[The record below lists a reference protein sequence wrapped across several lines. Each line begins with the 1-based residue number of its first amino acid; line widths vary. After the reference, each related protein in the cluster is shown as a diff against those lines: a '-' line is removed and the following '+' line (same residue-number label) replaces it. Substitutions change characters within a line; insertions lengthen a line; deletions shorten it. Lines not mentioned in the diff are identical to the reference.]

1 MNGTHEFVRSTS
13 AHLDIPE
20 LLKQPVTELL
30 AVAPAAA
37 TALAPFGINTIFD
50 LGCSRL
56 FADARIAAFA
66 KEELGQAAMHGIVPG
81 DLLDDT
87 VSFESIES
95 IGSLPLQVLRN
106 LSKAKADVLSAALN
120 VTTLRDFAQ
129 WPPYVYARRMVSG
142 SFGGTEDRDAI
153 QTEKLRPTFGEFP
166 TERVY
171 YTTLTMLQ
179 MNETAADG
187 MKLLDGGVSLDA
199 TLAVRNGFT
208 KPAIGALLTYSQ
220 SWYVQ
225 GITFGHLLHS
235 LALAPGEATRI
246 AIVDWARRT
255 LATSTEAI
263 SETEQLDSA
272 TSHARALSEVQNAVS
287 SEMQEGGSM
296 STSHADSSSYSAQA
310 SVGTGL
316 LTSLWASGD
325 VSGTTQGATTDTTAS
340 SSSWSLGN
348 RSVAASMTQ
357 NINDRT
363 EQHST
368 SARNRRATAVREVSQ
383 SEHEQVST
391 RIVANYNHMH
401 ALTIQYYEI
410 VQVYRVATR
419 LHRAERCL
427 FIPMERL
434 LFVGPNGEKYVE
446 RFRGALVRAALNSR
460 ARELL
465 LDDASAVEISASS
478 ARIVVPFARPDL
490 IRATSAAMFRDAAFA
505 ARTEATT
512 TAAAA
517 TAPSPAASQVRTWD
531 RVQLATA
538 SRFLT
543 RSIVRPGS
551 DSLFVPDDTELLAI
565 TFDNA
570 TVNKLRLD
578 RVDPQAADTDLSVM
592 NGRVDLPAGVRMG
605 ELDGIYASRTEG
617 SQGSGQMTLLC
628 GHLGRRF
635 TLPSMP
641 VELGTA
647 VTRIASFRTDQAD
660 RSRELLAHLQAHNAY
675 YTQAILRSLDS
686 ATLVLLLSDYTWNGR
701 PVIDQVEPKP
711 VTVAG
716 NFLVLRAPVDADQ
729 PSGVLE
735 GGDQVKWNKLLEQR
749 GFNFVDEPDARVIPI
764 PTNGVFAEAVLG
776 RSNSAEKLE
785 YTRFWNWQDSPIP
798 LQPTEIAPVGTGS
811 RATAEDLRPGQLGQ
825 PVLNIVNPTSLP
837 DPAGLGAALTAL
849 ANGNMFRDMS
859 GLAGTQALAGQM
871 AQGTLDAATAA
882 AEIASANMRAQMQ
895 KAVAMGQ
902 IAADLAKTA
911 MGMPSTGGGNNTISA
926 EAARVAHGEQRDAAG
941 LYNASGASGGD
952 AGIDVGGSGGS
963 SSGGDGSVTATR
975 AMFASSGES
984 SAGGAAFNRALW
996 GPLGMPGGELAKAGM
1011 AMANDLANADLLDAA
1026 DNGGVGGGGG
1036 TPVAHMAFDHI
1047 LLESVDPVTSAM
1059 VPGVV
1064 PTTPAALTTAFYN
1077 ADVAGTTP
1085 DATLQQALT
1094 SLINSKP
1101 AYKNAG
1107 RNFAVS
1113 LVDLSGANKFAPKYA
1128 GFNDLTNF
1136 YGASVNK
1143 ITGLL
1148 GVYQLLAE
1156 ANELLKAQPTIAD
1169 SLSLENEFKILW
1181 TQAGI
1186 AANHHPLVAKILAIQ
1201 PGSPPTAIIRPELVA
1216 RLNAISTGNENGS
1229 TPIVLLKFPYV
1240 GSTMLAHGLF
1250 SSVNKGGIWTRKAY
1264 GNVSYLGQQFS
1275 LSNWSTSENPHP
1287 KTEVHNINAVSL
1299 AQFYTLAAQRRMIDN
1314 ATSKA
1319 VLGHLQTGGCTSSA
1333 IDVTALFANGQV
1345 ATKCGIFGGWVHD
1358 TVHFKETATLREF
1371 VVVILTQNGKSG
1383 IMKNLFKDLV
1393 ALVP

>member
-1 MNGTHEFVRSTS
+1 MNDTREFVHSTS
-13 AHLDIPE
+13 AHLDTPE

-30 AVAPAAA
+30 AVAPVAA
-37 TALAPFGINTIFD
+37 TALALLGINTIFD

-66 KEELGQAAMHGIVPG
+66 KDELGQAAMHGMAPG
-81 DLLDDT
+81 DLLDDD

-95 IGSLPLQVLRN
+95 IGSLPLQALRS
-106 LSKAKADVLSAALN
+106 LSKARADALSAALN

-129 WPPYVYARRMVSG
+129 WPPYVNAKRMVSG
-142 SFGGTEDRDAI
+142 SFTGMEDRDVI

-179 MNETAADG
+179 MNETADEG
-187 MKLLDGGVSLDA
+187 MKVLDGGVSLDA

-208 KPAIGALLTYSQ
+208 KPAIGAQLTYSQ
-220 SWYVQ
+220 SWHVQ

-246 AIVDWARRT
+246 AIIDWARRT
-255 LATSTEAI
+255 SAMSTENI
-263 SETEQLDSA
+263 SETEQLAST
-272 TSHARALSEVQNAVS
+272 TSHTRALSEVQNAVAN
-287 SEMQEGGSM
+287 EMQEGGSM

-368 SARNRRATAVREVSQ
+368 SARNRRATAVRELSQ
-383 SEHEQVST
+383 SEHEQIST

-419 LHRAERCL
+419 LHSAERCL
-427 FIPMERL
+427 FIPIERL
-434 LFVGPNGEKYVE
+434 DFVGPNGAKYIE
-446 RFRGALVRAALNSR
+446 RFRGALVRAALNRR

-465 LDDASAVEISASS
+465 LDDASAVEIRASS
-478 ARIVVPFARPDL
+478 ARILVPFGRPDL
-490 IRATSAAMFRDAAFA
+490 IRTTSVTMFRDAAVA
-505 ARTEATT
+505 AKTEAST
-512 TAAAA
+512 TAAA
-517 TAPSPAASQVRTWD
+517 TTTTPPAAFQVRTWD
-531 RVQLATA
+531 RAQLATA

-565 TFDNA
+565 TFDSVN
-570 TVNKLRLD
+570 VNKLRVD

-592 NGRVDLPAGVRMG
+592 NGRIDLPAGVSMG

-628 GHLGRRF
+628 AHLGRRF

-641 VELGTA
+641 IELGTA

-660 RSRELLAHLQAHNAY
+660 RSHELLAHLQAHNAH

-716 NFLVLRAPVDADQ
+716 NFLVLRAPVDADE
-729 PSGVLE
+729 PSGVLD
-735 GGDQVKWNKLLEQR
+735 GGDQVSWNKLLEQR
-749 GFNFVDEPDARVIPI
+749 GFGFGDEADARVIPI

-798 LQPTEIAPVGTGS
+798 LQPTEIAPVATGS
-811 RATAEDLRPGQLGQ
+811 RATSEDLQPGQLGQ

-837 DPAGLGAALTAL
+837 DPAGLGAVLTAVS
-849 ANGNMFRDMS
+849 NGNMFRDMS
-859 GLAGTQALAGQM
+859 GLAGTQTLAGQT

-941 LYNASGASGGD
+941 QSNSGGSGSGSEGVD
-952 AGIDVGGSGGS
+952 IGGSGGS
-963 SSGGDGSVTATR
+963 SEGGDDDTTSTR
-975 AMFASSGES
+975 ALFASSGEGS
-984 SAGGAAFNRALW
+984 VGGAAFNRALW

-1011 AMANDLANADLLDAA
+1011 AMANDLANADP
-1026 DNGGVGGGGG
+1026 GGSGGGAGAASSALSPFAETLYNPQMKPVDAHNARLATAISTVRG
-1036 TPVAHMAFDHI
+1036 TLTNTNKARLDNVSFTIAKLTHGPGA
-1047 LLESVDPVTSAM
+1047 LE
-1059 VPGVV
+1059 
-1064 PTTPAALTTAFYN
+1064 
-1077 ADVAGTTP
+1077 
-1085 DATLQQALT
+1085 
-1094 SLINSKP
+1094 
-1101 AYKNAG
+1101 
-1107 RNFAVS
+1107 
-1113 LVDLSGANKFAPKYA
+1113 YA
-1128 GFNDLTNF
+1128 GVKETDMFF
-1136 YGASVNK
+1136 SGS
-1143 ITGLL
+1143 
-1148 GVYQLLAE
+1148 
-1156 ANELLKAQPTIAD
+1156 LLK
-1169 SLSLENEFKILW
+1169 
-1181 TQAGI
+1181 
-1186 AANHHPLVAKILAIQ
+1186 VALLYT
-1201 PGSPPTAIIRPELVA
+1201 SFELVA
-1216 RLNAISTGNENGS
+1216 RVNKLAPLINASSEKDFFAKVNQDFDAKIAASLPLITAGPWRKVKFAEALKATPDGSGTFNVKLSTAHRAHLESIFANQRQNTGATECMHRLGFSYVNGALKAGGFLSLISKQGIWMASDFISDDPPGADNWRSFHMPVSTSGTSSLAMTTLAMAYLMTAMHRDELVDAAASQDMKSIFAMGGAWLADTSAMSFTFKGAKVGHSSSGS
-1229 TPIVLLKFPYV
+1229 ANV
-1240 GSTMLAHGLF
+1240 GSVMSEAAFLERRNDSAPFVAVWQNVPDPLGAEPIYR
-1250 SSVNKGGIWTRKAY
+1250 VINEVVKNWT
-1264 GNVSYLGQQFS
+1264 
-1275 LSNWSTSENPHP
+1275 
-1287 KTEVHNINAVSL
+1287 
-1299 AQFYTLAAQRRMIDN
+1299 
-1314 ATSKA
+1314 
-1319 VLGHLQTGGCTSSA
+1319 
-1333 IDVTALFANGQV
+1333 
-1345 ATKCGIFGGWVHD
+1345 
-1358 TVHFKETATLREF
+1358 
-1371 VVVILTQNGKSG
+1371 
-1383 IMKNLFKDLV
+1383 
-1393 ALVP
+1393 